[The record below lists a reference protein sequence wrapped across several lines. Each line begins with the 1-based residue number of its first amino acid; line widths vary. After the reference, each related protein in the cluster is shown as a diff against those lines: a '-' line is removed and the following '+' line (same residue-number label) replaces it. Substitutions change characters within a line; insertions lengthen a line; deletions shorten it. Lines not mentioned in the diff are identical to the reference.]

1 MRSPWGC
8 LLLKT
13 GGTRVLLRFTRVR
26 ERLYVSVY
34 GCEAVRV
41 KVLLTSVCSQ
51 EFIVVFK
58 LNCWKNKRGKV
69 CLGAGVPTAGYDAR
83 SVVKTVCP

>member
-1 MRSPWGC
+1 MRYPWGF
-8 LLLKT
+8 LLLKIDET
-13 GGTRVLLRFTRVR
+13 SCVLRYARVR
-26 ERLYVSVY
+26 ECAYACVH
-34 GCEAVRV
+34 GCEAVRGEV
-41 KVLLTSVCSQ
+41 SLISVCSQ

-69 CLGAGVPTAGYDAR
+69 CLGAEVTTAGYDAR

>member
-1 MRSPWGC
+1 MS
-8 LLLKT
+8 LHH
-13 GGTRVLLRFTRVR
+13 TRVR
-26 ERLYVSVY
+26 ECVHAGVY

-69 CLGAGVPTAGYDAR
+69 CLGAEVTTAGYDAR

>member
-1 MRSPWGC
+1 MRSPWGW
-8 LLLKT
+8 LLLKPAA
-13 GGTRVLLRFTRVR
+13 TRVSLRFTRVR
-26 ERLYVSVY
+26 EPFCVY

-41 KVLLTSVCSQ
+41 KALLTSVCSQ

>member
-1 MRSPWGC
+1 MKSPRGF
-8 LLLKT
+8 LLLKIDDT
-13 GGTRVLLRFTRVR
+13 SVSLHYTRVR
-26 ERLYVSVY
+26 VYAGVY
-34 GCEAVRV
+34 GCEVVRV
-41 KVLLTSVCSQ
+41 QVLLTSVCSQ

-69 CLGAGVPTAGYDAR
+69 CLGVEVTTAGYDAR